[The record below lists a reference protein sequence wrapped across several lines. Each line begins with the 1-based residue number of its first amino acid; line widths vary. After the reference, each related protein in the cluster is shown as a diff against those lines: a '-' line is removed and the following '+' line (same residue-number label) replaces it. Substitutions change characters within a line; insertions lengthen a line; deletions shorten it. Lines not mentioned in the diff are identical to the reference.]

1 MEIHKKYAKPENT
14 GFAYGIVLIN
24 LTIFCQ
30 SRKDTGYFSFSFL
43 LMPLLVSFFWKAAAF
58 FLLFRML
65 FGTLT
70 VTLEA
75 VFLKALDL
83 IVFTEVPL
91 KVTFASF
98 WHP

>member
-1 MEIHKKYAKPENT
+1 MLCDDQT
-14 GFAYGIVLIN
+14 FLFQLQFFAYATLG
-24 LTIFCQ
+24 Q
-30 SRKDTGYFSFSFL
+30 L
-43 LMPLLVSFFWKAAAF
+43 LLEAAAF

-91 KVTFASF
+91 KVTFLSF